1 MAYKNKTTD
10 YIKNPFLKGN
20 GHVISYWLP
29 TIFCVILFIN
39 SYSTFAQIKFPA
51 YTNGYVNPTLL
62 VSLSDQDIFFEKGE
76 IISNVLKITNTT
88 KQQLS
93 FYIELSLPLKWRTLT
108 KSNRLYEINAND
120 TMFIPIRIIPG
131 ELSKGN
137 TKYMFGI
144 FIFSEEGKQINYCY
158 FLANTKKLTKWTLD
172 VLPHSK
178 LYFLNNTNNI
188 DFTVNLFNMGNEDQ
202 DILLSFKNIGSNSY
216 ISDTL
221 DKALKQNTNTFNL
234 QTNTDTTFFYRMNY
248 VELAR
253 NLKMVDLE
261 NYNPFIRNE
270 EKKYS
275 LFVNS
280 MVPKQNEKNR
290 FSANKR
296 IDFVKLSNTKKIN
309 PYANKTLPLII
320 DISTFNILGDYPMM
334 NIMMKGNT
342 VLENKSSL
350 IYFTQI
356 SFATNYFSSAPFTNL
371 PLYIGYFH
379 KKISIEVGDVGYYG
393 GKGIRARYSIGKNQ
407 SLGAYVSKSPSLFK
421 PAKQFAFGLSHEW
434 KISDQFNIFNQ
445 YNHISF
451 SDQKINSDMIQ
462 TNLNIR
468 FLKNHFIN
476 VTLAG
481 CQNYNYFRSDSAF
494 FNYGYN
500 IGVNYGTNFLKSK
513 YSTRLNL
520 MYYSPDFQSLGSN
533 SNIENNRER
542 FLASWNSAVKV
553 NKSWG
558 LDLISNYTRYAV
570 NIYIPKY
577 SYYYNSNL
585 FNQLN
590 LVRQSSNG
598 MSFSQN
604 LFYNIYEY
612 DRFLS
617 HSRGLG
623 LGFSKFNLTN
633 NNRYYVNLKV
643 GYNQAIKYSDNKNY
657 FFLQTS
663 LVTQYRTFTL
673 NTRYNY
679 GYTSLNKF
687 MYISLTKYPQLL
699 GLSMRYQYVFSNPS
713 FVLTPNA
720 SFSYSNLTGSNLNFN
735 PELYYYTRTGW
746 RFNVL
751 TEFNIGFRGNNE
763 QAGYFY
769 NYQNS
774 ENQASNNKTRYNF
787 SLGFNIRK
795 EFGIPIPSKKH
806 LFSTVEFLV
815 FQDVNGN
822 HIWDKSE
829 DLLENVV
836 ISVNNHEVV
845 TNDKGFAKLENLEV
859 GNYPFTVFSLTDLN
873 GWFPNKEDTISTV
886 VKNYT
891 KYIPFT
897 RGVKLYGAVLMDREQ
912 YTANSDVPIDLSKIK
927 ISAYDGK
934 VYTTLTS
941 KDGSYLFYLPYGK
954 YTLTLDETVLG
965 DKFILTQN
973 NFEINV
979 SNEIDNLYLPFYIIE
994 KKRRVVK
1001 KKFDSQG
1008 NVITVTEQNTNSQ
1021 KKPTKTYPDSSQLNL
1036 FKNQDVKPII
1046 NNDKKQPEKTIK
1058 PNNNVQPN
1066 NNPVKDTN
1074 LINSLFSNPNKDIQK
1089 NPVQPNNA
1097 TTPQI
1102 VEMSD
1107 QGEVNKQD
1115 INDIRNLIKA
1125 KNNPN
1130 ANSNTN
1136 DLFNDNT
1143 FRILDADKNNLQNG
1157 IQIKASK
1164 RRLTAD
1170 YFRDTMKAVYDN
1182 YKQIYEIVDTNN
1194 KEFPYKY
1201 LIGNYQTFEEAK
1213 KANEEIKKVLPGTF
1227 VSKYGKG
1234 TTENVNQNTNLN
1246 ANDLRLNGLTF
1257 RVQISSSIKKVDPEY
1272 FTNKYNIQDTIF
1284 LYMSQQ
1290 KVYKYSMGTLF
1301 TYQEATDYK
1310 IDLMKK
1316 YNVSGFITPYFH
1328 NRRISFEQ
1336 LVDII
1341 NKIYLEK

>member
-1 MAYKNKTTD
+1 MKKWFAVSHLT
-10 YIKNPFLKGN
+10 ILVSLFFLLSS
-20 GHVISYWLP
+20 IPS
-29 TIFCVILFIN
+29 
-39 SYSTFAQIKFPA
+39 FAQIKIPA
-51 YTNGYVNPTLL
+51 YTNGYVNPSLQ
-62 VSLSDQDIFFEKGE
+62 VSLSDQDIFFDKGE

-88 KQQLS
+88 NSKLS
-93 FYIELSLPLKWRTLT
+93 FYIELSIPLKWRTLT

-120 TMFIPIRIIPG
+120 SMFLPIRIIPG

-144 FIFSEEGKQINYCY
+144 FIFSDEGKQINYCY
-158 FLANTKKLTKWTLD
+158 FLANTKKITKWTLD
-172 VLPHSK
+172 VMPYSK
-178 LYFLNNTNNI
+178 LYFLNNSNSI
-188 DFTVNLFNMGNEDQ
+188 DFSVYLSNNGNEDQ
-202 DILLSFKNIGSNSY
+202 DILLSLKNNSVSSFV
-216 ISDTL
+216 SDTL
-221 DKALKQNTNTFNL
+221 GIALKQTSTTFNL
-234 QTNTDTTFFYRMNY
+234 KTNTDTSFFYRMNY
-248 VELAR
+248 VEMAR
-253 NLKMVDLE
+253 NFKMVDLE
-261 NYNPFIRNE
+261 NYSPYIRNE

-280 MVPKQNEKNR
+280 LVPKHNEKDI

-296 IDFVKLSNTKKIN
+296 VEFIKLSNTKKVN

-320 DISTFNILGDYPMM
+320 DINTFNMLGDYPMM
-334 NIMMKGNT
+334 NVMLRGNT
-342 VLENKSSL
+342 ILKNKATL
-350 IYFTQI
+350 VYYTQTY
-356 SFATNYFSSAPFTNL
+356 FATNYFTTRPYSNL
-371 PLYIGYFH
+371 PFYIGYFH
-379 KKISIEVGDVGYYG
+379 EKYSIELGDIGYFG
-393 GKGIRARYSIGKNQ
+393 GKGARGRYAITKKHVIG
-407 SLGAYVSKSPSLFK
+407 AFISKAPSLIK
-421 PAKQFAFGLSHEW
+421 PAKQFAFGLNHEW
-434 KISDQFNIFNQ
+434 KISNHFNLYSQ
-445 YNHISF
+445 YNHISLY
-451 SDQKINSDMIQ
+451 DQKMNADIIQ
-462 TNLNIR
+462 TNINFRVFGKHNFNI
-468 FLKNHFIN
+468 I
-476 VTLAG
+476 LAG
-481 CQNYNYFRSDSAF
+481 CQTYNYFKSDST
-494 FNYGYN
+494 FNKYGFN
-500 IGVNYGTNFLKSK
+500 TGINYGTNFFNNKFG
-513 YSTRLNL
+513 TRLSL
-520 MYYSPDFQSLGSN
+520 MYYSPDFQTLGMN
-533 SNIENNRER
+533 SVIENNMER
-542 FLASWNSAVKV
+542 FMANWNNNVKI
-553 NKSWG
+553 NKFWT
-558 LDLISNYTRYAV
+558 LDMTSSYNRYAV
-570 NIYIPKY
+570 NEYVPKY
-577 SYYYNSNL
+577 SFHNNYYFNNL
-585 FNQLN
+585 ASFI
-590 LVRQSSNG
+590 RQSPNG
-598 MSFSQN
+598 LNFTPN
-604 LFYNIYEY
+604 LFYNIAESDY
-612 DRFLS
+612 FLS
-617 HSRGLG
+617 HSRGIGLG
-623 LGFSKFNLTN
+623 LSKFNFST
-633 NNRYYVNLKV
+633 NNRYYANLKA
-643 GYNQAIKYSDNKNY
+643 GYNRAINNTDNNDY
-657 FFLQTS
+657 FFFQTS
-663 LVTQYRTFTL
+663 LVTQYRTL
-673 NTRYNY
+673 NFNAHYNY
-679 GYTSLNKF
+679 GYSSINRY
-687 MYISLTKYPQLL
+687 MYINRSKYPQLI
-699 GLSMRYQYVFSNPS
+699 GLSLRYQYVFKNPS
-713 FVLTPNA
+713 FVIFPYT
-720 SFSYSNLTGSNLNFN
+720 SFTYSNITGSNFNFN
-735 PELYYYTRTGW
+735 PEFNYFTRNGW
-746 RFNVL
+746 RFKML
-751 TEFNIGFRGNNE
+751 LECSMSFRGENNP
-763 QAGYFY
+763 AGYYF
-769 NYQNS
+769 NYPN
-774 ENQASNNKTRYNF
+774 NDNTTAVNKTNYYV

-912 YTANSDVPIDLSKIK
+912 YAANSDVPIDLSKIK

-1008 NVITVTEQNTNSQ
+1008 NVITVTEQNTDSQ
-1021 KKPTKTYPDSSQLNL
+1021 KKPTRTYPDSSQLNL

-1046 NNDKKQPEKTIK
+1046 NNDNKQPEKTIK

-1130 ANSNTN
+1130 TNSNPN

-1213 KANEEIKKVLPGTF
+1213 KANEEIKKVVPGTF

-1272 FTNKYNIQDTIF
+1272 FTNMYNIQDTIF

-1290 KVYKYSMGTLF
+1290 KVYKYSVGTLF